1 MDFQSYRRKIL
12 SFDHKITDIVYDDER
27 AHKVLNYKASL
38 NNSGLK
44 ATTISGNI
52 SHNGT
57 QQYFVYTREGELKS
71 FMRYDLMKK
80 LLHDVVVRLKTDEK
94 ALPNDDDIILYENV
108 RQQQAEIYENNIR
121 LTGCVLQLYFRKN
134 GLHKKHWNDYEA
146 ETQLYLLSA
155 VCGFNY
161 TLGYRFSTYFYR
173 IALNNLRAFF
183 DSNYKRMRRFKTN
196 SLNRNKINNRFS
208 DIIDP
213 EPTALDITQASDDHL
228 KALKSIGN
236 LEIHEQR
243 IIIASY
249 YSNEVVAKKTCIQ
262 VCKLLGISAKQYKA
276 YTRSAFNKLRNC
288 DILQSLKKT
297 GNLS

>member
-12 SFDHKITDIVYDDER
+12 SFDHKITDIVYDDEK

-38 NNSGLK
+38 YNSGLK

-71 FMRYDLMKK
+71 FMRYDLMKR
-80 LLHDVVVRLKTDEK
+80 LLHDVVVRLKTDEN

-155 VCGFNY
+155 VW
-161 TLGYRFSTYFYR
+161 
-173 IALNNLRAFF
+173 
-183 DSNYKRMRRFKTN
+183 
-196 SLNRNKINNRFS
+196 
-208 DIIDP
+208 
-213 EPTALDITQASDDHL
+213 
-228 KALKSIGN
+228 
-236 LEIHEQR
+236 
-243 IIIASY
+243 
-249 YSNEVVAKKTCIQ
+249 V
-262 VCKLLGISAKQYKA
+262 
-276 YTRSAFNKLRNC
+276 
-288 DILQSLKKT
+288 
-297 GNLS
+297 